1 MYNMLRVYHRPILF
15 GPLCIFQNIIH
26 GSITTTVSTVS
37 WTDDRDIGSLCKSS
51 RMQELNKSRRN
62 GETWVQKDGENDNL
76 SLTSVSL
83 FKGK

>member
-1 MYNMLRVYHRPILF
+1 MEVLPPLF
-15 GPLCIFQNIIH
+15 QLFLEPMTGI
-26 GSITTTVSTVS
+26 SEAS
-37 WTDDRDIGSLCKSS
+37 SLCKSS